1 MLTIATERESNV
13 ANYTDSIEKLIESLI
28 KLPGI
33 GRRSA
38 ERIVNYILG
47 VSKDEIKNLS
57 DAINKVKEN
66 VRFCK
71 VCNNLSEQDLCKICN
86 DLRRQKDV
94 ICIVEKASDVTAI
107 EKAGIFSG
115 VYHVLLGSIAPL
127 EGRGPSDLKIEGLL
141 ERIRQNHIKEV
152 IIATDADTEGETTA
166 MYLTK
171 IIKPLGVSLSRI
183 GLGLPVG
190 SNLEYADAT
199 TISKSIESRRTI

>member
-1 MLTIATERESNV
+1 M
-13 ANYTDSIEKLIESLI
+13 ANYTDSIEKLIDGLI

-47 VSKDEIKNLS
+47 ASKEEIKNLS
-57 DAINKVKEN
+57 EAVNKVKEN
-66 VRFCK
+66 VRFCRI
-71 VCNNLSEQDLCKICN
+71 CNNLSEQELCKICN
-86 DLRRQKDV
+86 DSRRQKDV
-94 ICIVEKASDVTAI
+94 ICIVEKPTDVTAI
-107 EKAGIFSG
+107 EKAGNFSG

-141 ERIRQNHIKEV
+141 QRLRQNSIKEV

-171 IIKPLGVSLSRI
+171 LIKPLGVNVSRI

-190 SNLEYADAT
+190 SNLEYADST
-199 TISKSIESRRTI
+199 TISKSLESRRTI

>member
-1 MLTIATERESNV
+1 M
-13 ANYTDSIEKLIESLI
+13 ANYTDSIEKLIDGLI

-38 ERIVNYILG
+38 ERIVSYILG
-47 VSKDEIKNLS
+47 VSKEEIKNLS
-57 DAINKVKEN
+57 EAINKVKEN
-66 VRFCK
+66 VRFCSI
-71 VCNNLSEQDLCKICN
+71 CNNLSEQELCKICN
-86 DLRRQKDV
+86 DSRRQKDV
-94 ICIVEKASDVTAI
+94 ICIVEKPTDVTAI
-107 EKAGIFSG
+107 EKAGNFSG

-141 ERIRQNHIKEV
+141 QRLRQNSIKEV

-171 IIKPLGVSLSRI
+171 IIKPLGVNVSRI

-190 SNLEYADAT
+190 SNLEYADST
-199 TISKSIESRRTI
+199 TISKSLESRRTI